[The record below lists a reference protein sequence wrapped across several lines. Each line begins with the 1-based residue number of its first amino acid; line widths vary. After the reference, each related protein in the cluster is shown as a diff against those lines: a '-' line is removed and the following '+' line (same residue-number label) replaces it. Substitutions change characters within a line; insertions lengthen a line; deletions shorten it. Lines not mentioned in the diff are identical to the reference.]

1 MSLSRS
7 LRAFGLL
14 ALAFGMVLLVGADD
28 ADAAGKADDAKKFTE
43 DLKKGKDTKTKVTA
57 LDELGRLGQIQYKY
71 AEDAIPDLF
80 KYLTDKDAGLRAAA
94 ARAIGLVGPDDE
106 KTVGELVAVLKEE
119 KDEGVKFALVVALGQ
134 LGTRA
139 KDAVGELRNVQKT
152 ADAKSKLAKQ
162 VAASIKSIT
171 GVKGKKN

>member
-14 ALAFGMVLLVGADD
+14 ALAFGMVLLVGTDG

-80 KYLTDKDAGLRAAA
+80 KY
-94 ARAIGLVGPDDE
+94 
-106 KTVGELVAVLKEE
+106 
-119 KDEGVKFALVVALGQ
+119 
-134 LGTRA
+134 
-139 KDAVGELRNVQKT
+139 
-152 ADAKSKLAKQ
+152 
-162 VAASIKSIT
+162 
-171 GVKGKKN
+171 